1 MTLSRSSLQV
11 FAGDLT
17 KLWSYRGFIKSS
29 VIREFQARYRGSLL
43 GAAWTV
49 LNPLA
54 MILVYTLIFSQ
65 IMRARLPESEV
76 PFAYSIYLMA
86 GLLPWTLLTEIVMR
100 CQAVFL
106 DNANMIKKVNV
117 PKLCFPL
124 ICLCGAI
131 INFLF
136 VFSLFIIFLV
146 FIGHFPTTAF
156 WAFLP
161 VLVIQIT
168 LAFSLGLLLGVLNVF
183 FRDVGQFI
191 GIFLQFWFWLT
202 PIIYSV
208 TVLPSWII
216 PYLQL
221 NPMTPIANSYQ
232 TIFLQNLSPAWSSLF
247 STIAIVALLAIIC
260 WYLYQRRSEEMIDEL

>member
-1 MTLSRSSLQV
+1 MILSLSAFRVLMV
-11 FAGDLT
+11 DLAE
-17 KLWSYRGFIKSS
+17 LWSYRGFIKSA

-54 MILVYTLIFSQ
+54 MILVYTLVFSQ
-65 IMRARLPESEV
+65 IMKARLPESDI
-76 PFAYSIYLMA
+76 PYAYSIYLMA

-100 CQAVFL
+100 CQSVFL

-124 ICLCGAI
+124 ICLCGAL
-131 INFLF
+131 INFTF
-136 VFSLFIIFLV
+136 IFSLFIAFLV
-146 FIGHFPTTAF
+146 LIGHFPTSAF

-161 VLVIQIT
+161 ILIIQVT
-168 LAFSLGLLLGVLNVF
+168 LAFSLGLLFGILNVF

-202 PIIYSV
+202 PIVYSV
-208 TVLPSWII
+208 TILPAWIA
-216 PYLQL
+216 PYLRL
-221 NPMTPIANSYQ
+221 NPMTPIANAYQ
-232 TIFLQNLSPAWSSLF
+232 TVFLQNQSPAWATLF
-247 STIAIVALLAIIC
+247 STLAIVALLTMAS
-260 WYLYQRRSEEMIDEL
+260 WYLYWRRSNEMADEL